1 MATSVLFWAL
11 AQSMHL
17 SLRVR
22 TTLQRGLW
30 KNGIIPRQRTKPS
43 KGANMPM
50 ALIDNLTFMSVV
62 VYLLY
67 VLIEGWN
74 RLAPVF

>member
-1 MATSVLFWAL
+1 
-11 AQSMHL
+11 
-17 SLRVR
+17 
-22 TTLQRGLW
+22 
-30 KNGIIPRQRTKPS
+30 
-43 KGANMPM
+43 MPM